1 MAFGTNIFDEDHLEE
16 VIPAPEFGGS
26 FIHAGTQSRF
36 GVEATYK
43 F

>member
-1 MAFGTNIFDEDHLEE
+1 MRWGFTGTSTLQE

-26 FIHAGTQSRF
+26 FIHAGTEDRF
-36 GVEATYK
+36 GLEATYS